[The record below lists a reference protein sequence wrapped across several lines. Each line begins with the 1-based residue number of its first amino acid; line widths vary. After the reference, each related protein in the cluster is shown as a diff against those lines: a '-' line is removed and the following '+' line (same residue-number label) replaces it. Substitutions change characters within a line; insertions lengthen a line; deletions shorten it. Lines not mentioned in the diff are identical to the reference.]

1 MTTDRDSRTIICTDR
16 RGASVA
22 GEKQDRGISEENR
35 LEESVVLSAETEEK
49 KRRMIQRLLA
59 WYHENRRILPWRE
72 DPTPYH
78 VWLSEIMLQ
87 QTRVETVKEYYARF
101 LAALPDIPSLAA
113 APEDQV
119 MKLWEGLGY
128 YSRAR
133 NLQKAAKAVCS
144 EYQGSMPETA
154 SALRK
159 LPGIGSYTAAA
170 IASIACGE
178 PEPALDG
185 NLMRVFARVT
195 RYEKEI
201 GQRAAKETA
210 EKLYRGLFDAAGKM
224 RQETARNSAGDGT
237 VSGQSSNL
245 YGTLN
250 QALMDLGATICLPN
264 GAPVCGAC
272 PWSAC
277 CLAHLQL
284 PGRETD
290 LPKMPAKKPRKIQQY
305 TVFLLQDGERIA
317 LRRRPPEGLLAGLFG
332 FPMAEGH
339 LTDREALQYVR
350 RLGFSPIRIEN
361 AGAARHIFTHIEWD
375 MIGYA
380 VRVDEL
386 AKIRY
391 DSNGGEGDIILAATD
406 EIRGRYPIPSAFR
419 HYREWILNR
428 TGGWQ

>member
-1 MTTDRDSRTIICTDR
+1 MTTERNSRAISGTECRVT
-16 RGASVA
+16 SVD
-22 GEKQDRGISEENR
+22 GEKKDRGISGENR
-35 LEESVVLSAETEEK
+35 AEESVVLSAETEEK
-49 KRRMIQRLLA
+49 KRRMIRRLLT
-59 WYHENRRILPWRE
+59 WYHENRRILPWRD

-87 QTRVETVKEYYARF
+87 QTRVEAVKEYYARF
-101 LAALPDIPSLAA
+101 LSALPDISSLAA

-133 NLQKAAKAVCS
+133 NLQKAAKVVCS
-144 EYQGSMPETA
+144 EYQGRMPETA

-159 LPGIGSYTAAA
+159 LPGIGAYTAAA

-195 RYEKEI
+195 RYEEEI
-201 GQRAAKETA
+201 SQRAARETA
-210 EKLYRGLFDAAGKM
+210 EEFYRGLFTAAGKI
-224 RQETARNSAGDGT
+224 RQETARISAGDGT

-250 QALMDLGATICLPN
+250 QALMDLGATVCLPN

-277 CLAHLQL
+277 CMAHLQL

-290 LPKMPAKKPRKIQQY
+290 LPKMPVKKPRKIQQY
-305 TVFLLQDGERIA
+305 TVFLLQDADRIA
-317 LRRRPPEGLLAGLFG
+317 LRRRPPKGLLAGLFG

-339 LTDREALQYVR
+339 LTDREALEYVR
-350 RLGFSPIRIEN
+350 GLGFSPIRIED
-361 AGAARHIFTHIEWD
+361 AGAARHIFTHVEWD
-375 MIGYA
+375 MVGYA
-380 VRVDEL
+380 VRVDEF

-391 DSNGGEGDIILAATD
+391 DSNGGEDDIILAGTD